1 MGAIRKLR
9 ADEIEVRISEIKQ
22 PYKEGE
28 NGVATLLLYKTARVD
43 MDILDEVFGAEN
55 WSDSYQRIGEQLFCT
70 ITIYIDGR
78 YVSKSDCGI
87 ESQQTDDN
95 KYKAE
100 SSDAFKRAGFK
111 WGIGRE
117 LYSSPRIGVS
127 VPVKKVKT
135 STGKEKWTLAEPWKK
150 YKVWEIGYNEA
161 GKISLLKI
169 ADEKN
174 AIVFSYPKDGTVV
187 KTEKKAEPKAEPKTE
202 VKAANS
208 DFVEVTANSEEKPQE
223 EYKKGFCADCDE
235 NISPAV
241 YNYSLKKYGR
251 PLCMKCQKLA
261 SAENLP
267 KVEVRAEDCPF

>member
-1 MGAIRKLR
+1 MGTIRKLR
-9 ADEIEVRISEIKQ
+9 ADEIEVRVSEIKQ

-28 NGVATLLLYKTARVD
+28 NGTAMLLLYKTARVD

-55 WSDSYQRIGEQLFCT
+55 WSDKYERIGEQLFCT
-70 ITIYIDGR
+70 ITVYIDGR
-78 YVSKSDCGI
+78 NVAKTDCGI

-100 SSDAFKRAGFK
+100 ASDAFKRAGFK

-117 LYSSPRIGVS
+117 LYTAPRIGIS
-127 VPVKKVKT
+127 VPVKRTKT
-135 STGKEKWTLAEPWKK
+135 AAGKEKWTMAEPWKK
-150 YKVWEIGYNEA
+150 YRVWEIGYNES

-174 AIVFSYPKDGTVV
+174 AIVFSYPKDGAVA
-187 KTEKKAEPKAEPKTE
+187 KTEKKAEPKAEPKVE
-202 VKAANS
+202 NA
-208 DFVEVTANSEEKPQE
+208 DFVEVTANGEEKPQE
-223 EYKKGFCADCDE
+223 EYRKGFCADCDE

-241 YNYSLKKYGR
+241 YNYSLKRYGR
-251 PLCMKCQKLA
+251 PLCMKCQK
-261 SAENLP
+261 AESLP